1 MRMLVA
7 YDGSPSARRALLH
20 AAALHREG
28 YKLGV
33 IHVVGQDEDPRGEV
47 DEACRQLEERGITAI
62 PMVVVGSPGHA
73 ICIAAERQD
82 FDTIVVGRRNVRD
95 AAMILLGSVAS
106 RVVAGAPCNVLVV
119 A

>member
-20 AAALHREG
+20 AAALHRDG
-28 YKLGV
+28 HKLGV
-33 IHVVGQDEDPRGEV
+33 IHVVGPEGEPHGEV
-47 DEACRQLEERGITAI
+47 DEACRLLEERGINAI
-62 PMVVVGSPGHA
+62 PSVVVGSPGHA
-73 ICIAAERQD
+73 ICIAAESQD

-95 AAMILLGSVAS
+95 AAMVLLGSVAS
-106 RVVAGAPCNVLVV
+106 RVVAGASCNVLVV